1 MASAWAARRIIAPL
15 VPDPSV
21 ATRSLPRPGL
31 LEGVEPLPVSLRIAA
46 AVVEDRL
53 GDALAEPANDG
64 EALIWRA
71 VALRRTG
78 RFQEARR
85 AFRAVGARPEY
96 PRLFERAVVRL
107 RAGGGGFRWATE
119 SADHLLAR
127 GSWDPLWFVDA
138 CAAVQAGLLSR
149 ESAALL
155 EEIQR
160 AELQLLLDAGS
171 AG

>member
-1 MASAWAARRIIAPL
+1 MPEPVPQMRFWGWGESQHAGALPEHALGFLRETIGIAE
-15 VPDPSV
+15 
-21 ATRSLPRPGL
+21 RPRP
-31 LEGVEPLPVSLRIAA
+31 PVAIEQ
-46 AVVEDRL
+46 V
-53 GDALAEPANDG
+53 ALAPSR
-64 EALIWRA
+64 LSQA
-71 VALRRTG
+71 VLSELAG
-78 RFQEARR
+78 ICGAGH
-85 AFRAVGARPEY
+85 VGAGHAERVLHAAGKGY
-96 PRLFERAVVRL
+96 PDLVRL